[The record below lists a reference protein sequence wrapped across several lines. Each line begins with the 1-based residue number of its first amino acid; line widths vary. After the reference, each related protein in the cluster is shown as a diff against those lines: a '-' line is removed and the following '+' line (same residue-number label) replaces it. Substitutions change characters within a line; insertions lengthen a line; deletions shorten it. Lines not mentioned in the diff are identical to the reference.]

1 MDACGCT
8 NRIRCAGHA
17 VGRRD
22 PQPEE
27 RIVSSCS
34 LLVEINS
41 DRWFVPFIRMLPMY
55 ICHLS

>member
-17 VGRRD
+17 VGRTD

-27 RIVSSCS
+27 RTVRIVC
-34 LLVEINS
+34 
-41 DRWFVPFIRMLPMY
+41 
-55 ICHLS
+55 